1 MRIGQLNTT
10 ARNILLAAL
19 VCLSAMLS
27 SCSTVGTFLSNLD
40 LPSFSGEQGGHD
52 RKIPLP
58 PMAEDY
64 AHETKDAGTR
74 ADQDR

>member
-1 MRIGQLNTT
+1 MRIARWKSAG
-10 ARNILLAAL
+10 RNILVAAL

-40 LPSFSGEQGGHD
+40 LPSFSGEQDGHD

-64 AHETKDAGTR
+64 AHESGDAGTG
-74 ADQDR
+74 ADQHR

>member
-1 MRIGQLNTT
+1 MRIARWKTPG
-10 ARNILLAAL
+10 RNILVAAL

-74 ADQDR
+74 ADKDR